1 MGKRGQRERKPE
13 PKLISRTAL
22 ELFLEQSYER
32 KQAFVRGRKAR
43 MKSELEVLLSTWRRR
58 QKAENIRIVRN
69 GKAQEFDA

>member
-1 MGKRGQRERKPE
+1 
-13 PKLISRTAL
+13 
-22 ELFLEQSYER
+22 
-32 KQAFVRGRKAR
+32 